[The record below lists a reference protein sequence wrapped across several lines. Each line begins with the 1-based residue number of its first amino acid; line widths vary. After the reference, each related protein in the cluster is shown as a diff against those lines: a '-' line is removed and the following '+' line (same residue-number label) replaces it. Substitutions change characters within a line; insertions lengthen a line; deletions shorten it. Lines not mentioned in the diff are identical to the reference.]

1 MVKTVQPA
9 LIDTHAHLNDPKYDR
24 DRCEVIARA
33 QGAGVE
39 KIICVGY
46 EITSSRR
53 AVALA
58 EEWEC
63 VYAAVG
69 VHPHDAA
76 QATEHAWK
84 ALRILAGMEKVVAI
98 GEIGLDF
105 YRNLS
110 PPSVQEGVFRK
121 QLELACELQLPVI
134 IHDRDAHQ
142 GILKVLQDFPE
153 VPGVVIHCFSG
164 DLQMAEE
171 CLTRGYYISVAGP
184 VTFPKAKKLEEVV
197 KFLPL
202 DRLLLETDCPYLAP
216 QPWRGKRNEP
226 AYLPAVAEAVARIK
240 GVSLEEVA
248 AATTANARRFFRLPS
263 AGNLLDE

>member
-1 MVKTVQPA
+1 MEKAKQLS
-9 LIDTHAHLNDPKYDR
+9 LIDTHAHLTDPEYDE
-24 DRCEVIARA
+24 DRFEVIARA
-33 QGAGVE
+33 QDAGLE

-58 EEWEC
+58 EEYEC
-63 VYAAVG
+63 LYAAIG

-76 QATEHAWK
+76 QVTERAWD

-110 PPSVQEGVFRK
+110 PPQVQEKVFRK

-134 IHDRDAHQ
+134 IHDREAHQ
-142 GILKVLQDFPE
+142 DVLRILKEFPE
-153 VPGVVIHCFSG
+153 APGVVIHCFSG

-171 CLTRGYYISVAGP
+171 CLVRGYYISIAGP
-184 VTFPKAKKLEEVV
+184 VTFPKAKKLEDVV
-197 KFLPL
+197 KSFPL
-202 DRLLLETDCPYLAP
+202 ERLLLETDCPYLAP

-226 AYLPAVAEAVARIK
+226 GYLPAIAEAVARIK

-248 AATTANARRFFRLPS
+248 ATTTENARRFFGLPS
-263 AGNLLDE
+263 V